1 MTISRIWLQR
11 ILGVIW
17 FIDGLLQLKPQMFT
31 QSFVSRVIL
40 PVAQSQPAW
49 IAHSVNWAA
58 SIISPHIAAY
68 NAVFAGIQLLI
79 GLGLI
84 FNVKVKTTLILSFV
98 WTIIVWWFSEG
109 FGQLL
114 TGQALLLTGAPGAV
128 LLYGLVG
135 WVVWPSESNIQKS
148 GSLSEK
154 GRKFARYSLGL
165 IWILGGILQ
174 LQPTYLAANGLSG
187 VFSVDWLGNLV
198 GSHGMEVSVIL
209 AMVELAIGLAILI
222 GKHLRPFIWASV
234 ILSLLFWWA
243 GQSFGQMLSSL
254 GTDPNSGPLLVLLTL
269 CSWPSLLT
277 VEPDTRI
284 DNVSVQ

>member
-1 MTISRIWLQR
+1 MTFSRLWLQR
-11 ILGVIW
+11 ALGIIW

-31 QSFVSRVIL
+31 QAFVSQVIL
-40 PVAQSQPAW
+40 PVAQSQPGW

-84 FNVKVKTTLILSFV
+84 FNVKVKATLILSFV

-109 FGQLL
+109 FGQVL

-128 LLYGLVG
+128 LLYGLAG
-135 WVVWPSESNIQKS
+135 WFVWPSERNSQKS
-148 GSLSEK
+148 DSISNK

-174 LQPTYLAANGLSG
+174 LQPAYLASEGLSG
-187 VFSVDWLGNLV
+187 AFSVDWIGNLV
-198 GSHGMEVSVIL
+198 GTHGMEVSIILAVVELTIGLVIL
-209 AMVELAIGLAILI
+209 S
-222 GKHLRPFIWASV
+222 GKNVRPLIWASL
-234 ILSLLFWWA
+234 ILSLLFWWT
-243 GQSFGQMLSSL
+243 GESFGQMLSAL
-254 GTDPNSGPLLVLLTL
+254 GTDPNSGPLLILITL
-269 CSWPSLLT
+269 CAYPDLLSVETTKRIEEVT
-277 VEPDTRI
+277 V
-284 DNVSVQ
+284 